1 MKLIECAPNQLD
13 FWWLTSADQLR
24 RVVWSN
30 EPHSYSLEVG
40 CDIPAL
46 GQERSPPD
54 SGPVREQAL
63 GISPFH
69 PPAERTPCFCSSS
82 CGRSKGVLM

>member
-1 MKLIECAPNQLD
+1 M
-13 FWWLTSADQLR
+13 SADQLR

-30 EPHSYSLEVG
+30 GPHSYSLVVG
-40 CDIPAL
+40 YGIPAL
-46 GQERSPPD
+46 GLERSPPD
-54 SGPVREQAL
+54 SGPVREQVL

-82 CGRSKGVLM
+82 CKRRKSVVIMAVKQFKFLNF